1 MIPKR
6 YEFIVFAFFMS
17 LLMSFLMSG
26 VITWIN
32 IGLVDRFLLLWL
44 EAFIKAFAVAFP
56 CVILVVPQVKKLVR
70 WVMKDE

>member
-17 LLMSFLMSG
+17 MLMSFLMSG

-32 IGLVDRFLLLWL
+32 IGMVDNFLILWT
-44 EAFIKAFAVAFP
+44 EAFFKAYVVAFP
-56 CVILVVPQVKKLVR
+56 SVIIVVPQVKRLVR
-70 WVMKDE
+70 LVIKEE